1 MSAYETYDSTSSTY
15 DDFRRPIDVPNLLE
29 SVKAVAQ
36 AKQIPIESL
45 KFLDVGCGTGSYIM
59 AVAKELKCQC
69 FGLEYSK
76 GMLAKLEEKAKGIS
90 NVSFQQGNAAER
102 LPFDDDSFDFVMAS
116 QMLHHLPVGQGTW
129 NGAKTCL
136 SEAARVARPGGSK
149 FWLQTQMK
157 EQHINGFWWAPLI
170 ARANL
175 ELAERF
181 PSLDFIKDVL
191 TAGGMQD
198 FEVRI
203 PPESLINEKY
213 YLDPEGPL
221 RAEFRNGDSNWALV
235 TEEELKAVHD
245 NLKTNILTTKETAD
259 KFMAE
264 REAVR
269 KEIGQ
274 TTTIVAMLA

>member
-1 MSAYETYDSTSSTY
+1 MSTYETYDATSSTY

-29 SVKAVAQ
+29 SVKSVAA
-36 AKQIPIESL
+36 AKNIPLEEL
-45 KFLDVGCGTGSYIM
+45 KFLDVGCGTGFYIM
-59 AVAKELKCQC
+59 TVAKELKCQC

-76 GMLAKLEEKAKGIS
+76 GMLSKLQEKAKGFD

-116 QMLHHLPVGQGTW
+116 QMLHHLPAGQGKW
-129 NGAKTCL
+129 DGAKTCL

-175 ELAERF
+175 ELAERM
-181 PSLDFIKDVL
+181 PSIDFIKDTL
-191 TAGGMQD
+191 AAGGMQD
-198 FEVRI
+198 FVVRI
-203 PPESLINEKY
+203 PPESLINDKY

-221 RAEFRNGDSNWALV
+221 RVEFRNGDSNWALV
-235 TEEELKAVHD
+235 TEEEMKACHE
-245 NLKTNILTTKETAD
+245 NLKNNILVSKEATD
-259 KFMAE
+259 KFMAD

-274 TTTIVAMLA
+274 TTTVLATFA

>member
-116 QMLHHLPVGQGTW
+116 QMLHHLPVGEGTW

-274 TTTIVAMLA
+274 TTTTVAMLA

>member
-116 QMLHHLPVGQGTW
+116 QMLHHLPVGEGTW